1 MQRNIKTLTTELIE
15 LPKKERLEIVRFL
28 LFPDTPSLD
37 SDGIESVW
45 EKEISDRVRAVDEG
59 TAIGIDYDT
68 AMKKL
73 EKRFASIAEKMF
85 G

>member
-73 EKRFASIAEKMF
+73 EKRFALCFSCLLV
-85 G
+85 